1 MVWCSMWELSETLM
15 LALEEKYPNRLTY
28 DENVLVYLNSNEEVK
43 DKLPKIIGVIFD
55 KLGDVTLK
63 LAIDNENELDIYMRF
78 PSYDDNILIK
88 IGETIEYCAD
98 DLLEISK
105 KNGNWIHITTDFVA
119 CYKQLV

>member
-1 MVWCSMWELSETLM
+1 MWELSETLM

-98 DLLEISK
+98 DLLEVSK
-105 KNGNWIHITTDFVA
+105 KNGNWIHITTDFGDYNIA
-119 CYKQLV
+119 K

>member
-1 MVWCSMWELSETLM
+1 MWELSEDLM
-15 LALEEKYPNRLTY
+15 LGLEEKYTDRLIY
-28 DENVLVYLNSNEEVK
+28 DENVLGYLNSYEEVK
-43 DKLPKIIGVIFD
+43 DKLPKIIANIFD
-55 KLGDVTLK
+55 KLGDVKLK
-63 LAIDNENELDIYMRF
+63 LAIDNENEKELDIYIRF
-78 PSYDDNILIK
+78 PTYDDNTLIK